1 MSELLRELNAEEK
14 SADQCLVKPEQLAG
28 LYRLIENGTISSKL
42 AKSVFAEMYQTGK
55 NAEQVVSEQG
65 LVQVS
70 DDREI
75 LKMVDEALQ
84 ENPRQLEQYLA
95 GKDKLF
101 GFFVGQVMKK
111 SQGRA
116 NPGLVNKLLQDKLNK
131 LKEKA

>member
-1 MSELLRELNAEEK
+1 
-14 SADQCLVKPEQLAG
+14 
-28 LYRLIENGTISSKL
+28 
-42 AKSVFAEMYQTGK
+42 
-55 NAEQVVSEQG
+55 VVSEQG